1 MNARREAQLDQQI
14 DLNNKEIKESYQ
26 PMEGSTPEMKTQLES
41 YVESL
46 KQENAQLRR
55 EMNQLHNSYNR

>member
-14 DLNNKEIKESYQ
+14 NLNNKEIKESFQ
-26 PMEGSTPEMKTQLES
+26 RMERCTPEMKTQLES